1 MARFHVLAVRPVLVA
16 LSRGSLFIQVSIIF
30 LLLTGSASAQFTG
43 NIQGTV
49 EDPSGAVIPQAKIA
63 LVNLATQASAST
75 TTDATGVFRF
85 LSLAPGR
92 YKITVEAA
100 GFGKAEATV
109 SLDTNQNLN
118 VPISV
123 KVGTAAE
130 TVTVTAEALL
140 VNTAETRNQM
150 TLETQELSSLPLAGR
165 SMFSLV
171 TVAPGVSGKGTT
183 GGGSPGSGVD
193 NFSTETEVDASA
205 NGQGRIANMWIV
217 DGLDVTSAIR
227 QGVLNLTPNPDVIQE
242 VSNQI
247 NTFSVEYGHSS
258 SIQFAMTT
266 KSGEDRFHGLVSDYY
281 NKESMYA
288 KYSLPG
294 SDHAYNPF
302 HSNNISASIGGPIIP
317 GKQLFFFL
325 AVEPLRSS
333 ASTGNQVLTFPDPQF
348 AAWAK
353 ANHPNTFGT
362 KILNTYTPSNATV
375 SGVTKTAQD
384 IFPSRC
390 GTPATDNLPCAT
402 PMIDSGVFNSSNFR
416 NGMQYFGR
424 IDKAFRKDRIYA
436 SFFRTTL
443 DFGGP
448 AVIPQFS
455 TTNHTTQSAL
465 QLNWTHT
472 FSGGTLNE
480 LIYGQNRVEGFL
492 GETGDF
498 TIPGVGVTG
507 QSVGYGVGFAQGN
520 FIQHNYHWRDVL
532 THVRGAHVLKVGY
545 EGWFGDDVEPF
556 QGPWSHPGF
565 SFDNLLKLAQDAPRT
580 EGGVMYNP
588 ITGKQQLWDWNAA
601 SKTWGVFVQDTWKA
615 RKNLTLT
622 LGLRF
627 DDQGN
632 PYSRSDSTVFGNFLL
647 GTGSTFEER
656 VANGV
661 AKPSVHALNRSP
673 KVFHPRV
680 GAAWDVTG
688 KGDWLVRGGAGMY
701 SNWLTP
707 ANIQEQFRGN
717 PPGLLLPTFFANSS
731 SPPVFTQGTGSTPPF
746 GFTFPGLAGTS
757 LCPTAPCLD
766 SNGGIKGAAAGIGGI
781 NPDIVSPTTYIY
793 AATLEHR
800 LGSHLV
806 ASVLYSGSHSSKL
819 VSGGN
824 QIGQVSYGT
833 DINALPGD
841 LLGKPPGSAPTRLN
855 SSFGPIAYTEN
866 DRVGNYNGMTFDL
879 RGRFKRAFFDA
890 SYTRSSSKDDAG
902 VYPTSID
909 PHQFYGPSPWDV
921 PNRFSLSGNYEVP
934 GSSRLTGGWGVS
946 GTSIY
951 QSGSPFTVFNGASFT
966 GGGDYNADGDRLDY
980 PNVTRY
986 GQGTGDAFLTGIFTP
1001 GQFTAPTPGTN
1012 GNETVNQFHN
1022 PHFVQTD
1029 LTIYKNT
1036 VITGSVRLQL
1046 RVEFYNLFNHPNFV
1060 NVVNDLSAGNFG
1072 KVSGQTLPRWWQVGA
1087 KITF

>member
-1 MARFHVLAVRPVLVA
+1 MARFQVVAARPLLLALGRWSPC
-16 LSRGSLFIQVSIIF
+16 IQVFVVF
-30 LLLTGSASAQFTG
+30 LLLAGSASAQFTG

-49 EDPSGAVIPQAKIA
+49 ADPSSAGVPQAKVA
-63 LVNLATQASAST
+63 LLNLATQASAAT
-75 TTDATGVFRF
+75 TTDGTGGFRF
-85 LSLAPGR
+85 LSLAPGP

-100 GFGKAEATV
+100 GFAKAEVTV
-109 SLDTNQNLN
+109 NLDTNQNLN

-123 KVGTAAE
+123 KVGAETE
-130 TVTVTAEALL
+130 TVTVTAEAQL
-140 VNTAETRNQM
+140 VNTTETRNQM
-150 TLETQELSSLPLAGR
+150 TLETQALSTLPLAGR

-242 VSNQI
+242 AVNQI
-247 NTFSVEYGHSS
+247 NTYSVEYGHSS
-258 SIQFAMTT
+258 SIQFFMTT
-266 KSGEDRFHGLVSDYY
+266 KSGQDRFHGMVSDYY

-294 SDHAYNPF
+294 SDHPYNPF
-302 HSNNISASIGGPIIP
+302 HSNNMSATLGGPIIP
-317 GKQLFFFL
+317 GKQFFFFV

-348 AAWAK
+348 AGWAK
-353 ANHPNTFGT
+353 QNYPNTFGT
-362 KILNTYTPSNATV
+362 KVLNDYTPSNATV
-375 SGVTKTAQD
+375 SGVSKTAAD
-384 IFPSRC
+384 VFPGTC
-390 GTPATDNLPCAT
+390 GTPATNNLPCGTA
-402 PMIDSGVFNSSNFR
+402 MIDSGVFNSSNYR
-416 NGMQYFGR
+416 NGTQWFAR
-424 IDKAFRKDRIYA
+424 IDKAFEKDRIYG

-443 DFGGP
+443 DYGGP
-448 AVIPQFS
+448 AVIPQFA
-455 TTNHTTQSAL
+455 TTNHTTQSAI
-465 QLNWTHT
+465 QVNWTHT
-472 FSGGTLNE
+472 FSPTTLNE
-480 LIYGQNRVEGFL
+480 FIYGQNRVEGFL

-498 TIPGVGVTG
+498 SIPGISVTG

-565 SFDNLLKLAQDAPRT
+565 SFDNLLKLAQDAPQT

-588 ITGKQQLWDWNAA
+588 ITGKQQLWDWDAA
-601 SKTWGVFVQDTWKA
+601 SKTWGVFVEDTWKA
-615 RKNLTLT
+615 RRNLTLT
-622 LGLRF
+622 MGLRF
-627 DDQGN
+627 DNQGN

-647 GTGSTFEER
+647 GTGSSFEQQ

-661 AKPSVHALNRSP
+661 AKPSTNALNSSP
-673 KVFHPRV
+673 KVWNPRL
-680 GAAWDVTG
+680 GAAWDVSG
-688 KGDWLVRGGAGMY
+688 KGDFMVRGGFGIY

-717 PPGLLLPTFFANSS
+717 PPGLILPTFFANSS
-731 SPPVFTQGTGSTPPF
+731 SPPIFTQGTSSTPPF
-746 GFTFPGLAGTS
+746 GFTFPALAGTS

-766 SNGGIKGAAAGIGGI
+766 QNGGIKGAQAGIGGI

-793 AATLEHR
+793 SATVEHR
-800 LGSHLV
+800 IGSRLV
-806 ASVLYSGSHSSKL
+806 ASLLYSGSHTTNM

-824 QIGQVSYGT
+824 QTGQVSYGT

-855 SSFGPIAYTEN
+855 PSFGTIFYTDN
-866 DRVGNYNGMTFDL
+866 NRVGNYNGITLDL
-879 RGRFKRAFFDA
+879 RGRFKRAFFDV

-909 PHQFYGPSPWDV
+909 PHQFYGPSPWDI
-921 PNRFSLSGNYEVP
+921 PNRFSLSFNYELP
-934 GSSRLTGGWGVS
+934 GSGLLTGGWGVS
-946 GTSIY
+946 ATSIY
-951 QSGSPFTVFNGASFT
+951 QSGSPFTVINGASYT
-966 GGGDYNADGDRLDY
+966 GGGDYNADGDNLDY
-980 PNVTRY
+980 PNVSSY
-986 GQGTGDAFLTGIFTP
+986 SQGTGDAFHTGIFQQ

-1012 GNETVNQFHN
+1012 GNEQVNQFRN
-1022 PHFVQTD
+1022 PDFVQTD
-1029 LTIYKNT
+1029 MTIYKNT
-1036 VITGSVRLQL
+1036 HITKSVNFQL
-1046 RVEFYNLFNHPNFV
+1046 RIEIYNLFNHPNFI

-1072 KVSGQTLPRWWQVGA
+1072 TVSGQTLPRWWQVGA
-1087 KITF
+1087 KIEF

>member
-1 MARFHVLAVRPVLVA
+1 MARFLVVAARPL
-16 LSRGSLFIQVSIIF
+16 LVSITF
-30 LLLTGSASAQFTG
+30 LLLAGSASAQFTG
-43 NIQGTV
+43 NIQGRV
-49 EDPSGAVIPQAKIA
+49 EDPTGAVVPQAKVA
-63 LVNLATQASAST
+63 LLNLATQASTDT
-75 TTDATGVFRF
+75 TADAAGNFRF
-85 LSLAPGR
+85 LSLAPGA
-92 YKITVEAA
+92 YKITVEAS
-100 GFGKAEATV
+100 GFAKAEANV
-109 SLDTNQNLN
+109 NLDTNQTLN
-118 VPISV
+118 VPIAV

-130 TVTVTAEALL
+130 TVDVTAQTPIL
-140 VNTAETRNQM
+140 NTSETRNQM
-150 TLETQELSSLPLAGR
+150 TIETKELAAMPLAGR

-171 TVAPGVSGKGTT
+171 TVAPGVSGLGTT
-183 GGGSPGSGVD
+183 AVGSPGSGVD

-205 NGQGRIANMWIV
+205 NGQGRVANMWIV

-242 VSNQI
+242 ASNQI
-247 NTFSVEYGHSS
+247 NTYSVEYGHSS

-266 KSGEDRFHGLVSDYY
+266 KSGQDRFHGMVSNYY
-281 NKESMYA
+281 NKESMFA

-294 SDHAYNPF
+294 SDHEYNPF
-302 HSNNISASIGGPIIP
+302 HSNNFSATLGGPIIP
-317 GKQLFFFL
+317 GKNFFFF
-325 AVEPLRSS
+325 VGIEPLRSS

-348 AAWAK
+348 AQWAR
-353 ANHPNTFGT
+353 ANYPNTFGT
-362 KILNTYTPSNATV
+362 KILNEYTPSNATV
-375 SGVTKTAQD
+375 SGVSRTAAD
-384 IFPSRC
+384 VFPGTC
-390 GTPATDNLPCAT
+390 GTPATNNLPCSTA
-402 PMIDSGVFNSSNFR
+402 MIDSGIFNSSNFR
-416 NGMQYFGR
+416 NGMQYFVR
-424 IDKAFRKDRIYA
+424 VDKSFKNDRIYA

-443 DFGGP
+443 DYGGP

-455 TTNHTTQSAL
+455 TTNHNTQSAV
-465 QLNWTHT
+465 QVNWTHNFSSTT
-472 FSGGTLNE
+472 FNE
-480 LIYGQNRVEGFL
+480 AIYGQNRIEGFI

-498 TIPGVGVTG
+498 TIPGISVTG

-565 SFDNLLKLAQDAPRT
+565 SFDNLLKLAQDAPANQ
-580 EGGVMYNP
+580 GGVMYNP
-588 ITGKQQLWDWNAA
+588 ITGQQQLWDWDAA

-615 RKNLTLT
+615 RRNLTLT

-627 DDQGN
+627 DNQGN
-632 PYSRSDSTVFGNFLL
+632 PYSRSDSTVFGNFIL
-647 GTGSTFEER
+647 GSGSTFQEQ

-661 AKPSVHALNRSP
+661 AQPSEHALNSSP

-680 GAAWDVTG
+680 GAAWDING
-688 KGDWLVRGGAGMY
+688 KGDWLLRGGVGMY

-717 PPGLLLPTFFANSS
+717 PPGLILPTFFANSA
-731 SPPVFTQGTGSTPPF
+731 SPPIFTQGTGDTPPF

-766 SNGGIKGAAAGIGGI
+766 EKGGIRGAQATIGGI

-800 LGSHLV
+800 IGSHYV
-806 ASVLYSGSHSSKL
+806 ASLLYSGSHSTNL

-833 DINALPGD
+833 DINAQPEN
-841 LLGKPPGSAPTRLN
+841 LLNKPPKSAPTRLN
-855 SSFGPIAYTEN
+855 SSFEMINYTEN
-866 DRVGNYNGMTFDL
+866 NRVGNYNGITIDF
-879 RGRFKRAFFDA
+879 RGRFRRGFFDV

-902 VYPTSID
+902 YYPTSIN
-909 PHQFYGPSPWDV
+909 PHQFYGPSPWDI
-921 PNRFSLSGNYEVP
+921 PNRFSLSFNYELP
-934 GSSRLTGGWGVS
+934 GSGWWKGGWGAS

-951 QSGSPFTVFNGASFT
+951 QSGTPFTVFNGASFT
-966 GGGDYNADGDRLDY
+966 GGGDYNADGDNLDY
-980 PNVTRY
+980 PNVANY
-986 GQGTGDAFLTGIFTP
+986 NQGSGDAFHTGIFTP

-1012 GNETVNQFHN
+1012 GNEKVNQFRN

-1036 VITGSVRLQL
+1036 RVWKTVNLQL
-1046 RVEFYNLFNHPNFV
+1046 RFEFYNLFNHPNFI

-1072 KVSGQTLPRWWQVGA
+1072 TVSGQTLPRWWQVGA
-1087 KITF
+1087 KIEF

>member
-1 MARFHVLAVRPVLVA
+1 MSRVHVVAARPVLLFVQVFVA
-16 LSRGSLFIQVSIIF
+16 F
-30 LLLTGSASAQFTG
+30 LLLSGSASAQFTG

-49 EDPSGAVIPQAKIA
+49 EDPSGAAIPQAKVS
-63 LVNLATQASAST
+63 LLNVATQASAT
-75 TTDATGVFRF
+75 ATTDATGGFRF
-85 LSLAPGR
+85 LSLAPGS

-109 SLDTNQNLN
+109 SLVTNQNLN

-123 KVGTAAE
+123 KVGTGAE
-130 TVTVTAEALL
+130 TVTVTSETPL
-140 VNTAETRNQM
+140 VNTTETRNQM
-150 TLETQELSSLPLAGR
+150 TLQTKELSTLPLAGR

-171 TVAPGVSGKGTT
+171 TVAPGVSGLGTT
-183 GGGSPGSGVD
+183 AGGSPGSGVD

-205 NGQGRIANMWIV
+205 NGQGRLANMWVV

-227 QGVLNLTPNPDVIQE
+227 QGVLNLTPNPDVVQE
-242 VSNQI
+242 AVNQI
-247 NTFSVEYGHSS
+247 NTFTVEYGHSS
-258 SIQFAMTT
+258 SIQFVMTT
-266 KSGEDRFHGLVSDYY
+266 KSGQDRFHGLVSDYFNY
-281 NKESMYA
+281 QDMYA

-294 SDHAYNPF
+294 SDHPYNPF
-302 HSNNISASIGGPIIP
+302 HSHNISATIGGPIIP
-317 GKQLFFFL
+317 NKQFFFFA

-348 AAWAK
+348 AAWAR

-362 KILNTYTPSNATV
+362 KILNTYAPSNATV

-384 IFPSRC
+384 IFPGTC
-390 GTPATDNLPCAT
+390 GTAATDNLPCSTA
-402 PMIDSGVFNSSNFR
+402 MIDSGVFNSSNFR
-416 NGMQYFGR
+416 NGMQYFVR
-424 IDKAFRKDRIYA
+424 IDKSFSKDRIYA

-455 TTNHTTQSAL
+455 TTNHNTQAAI
-465 QLNWTHT
+465 QVNWTHT
-472 FSGGTLNE
+472 FSPTTLNE
-480 LIYGQNRVEGFL
+480 AIYGQNRIEGFL

-498 TIPGVGVTG
+498 SIPGISVTG

-520 FIQHNYHWRDVL
+520 FIQHNYLWRDVL

-565 SFDNLLKLAQDAPRT
+565 SFDNLLKLAQDAPQT

-588 ITGKQQLWDWNAA
+588 ITGQQQLWDWNAA
-601 SKTWGVFVQDTWKA
+601 SKTWGAFVQDTWKA
-615 RKNLTLT
+615 RRNLTLT

-627 DDQGN
+627 DNQGN

-647 GTGSTFEER
+647 GTGSTFEQQ

-661 AKPSVHALNRSP
+661 ATPSEHALKGAP
-673 KVFHPRV
+673 KVWNPRL
-680 GAAWDVTG
+680 GAAWDVNG
-688 KGDWLVRGGAGMY
+688 KGDWLVRGGLGMY
-701 SNWLTP
+701 ANWLTP

-717 PPGLLLPTFFANSS
+717 PPGLILPTFFANSS
-731 SPPVFTQGTGSTPPF
+731 SPPIFTQGTTDTPPF
-746 GFTFPGLAGTS
+746 GFRFPALAGTS
-757 LCPTAPCLD
+757 LCPRAPCLD
-766 SNGGIKGAAAGIGGI
+766 AKGGIQGAAAGIGGI
-781 NPDIVSPTTYIY
+781 NPDIKAPRTYIWSL
-793 AATLEHR
+793 TLEHR
-800 LGSHLV
+800 LGNRMV
-806 ASVLYSGSHSSKL
+806 ASLLYSGAHSSHL

-824 QIGQVSYGT
+824 QLGQVSYGT

-855 SSFGPIAYTEN
+855 SSFGPITYTDN
-866 DRVGNYNGMTFDL
+866 GRVGNYNGITFDL
-879 RGRFKRAFFDA
+879 RGRFHRAYFDT

-902 VYPTSID
+902 VYPTSIN

-921 PNRFSLSGNYEVP
+921 PNRFSFSGSYDIR
-934 GSSRLTGGWGVS
+934 GSGRLKGGWGVS

-951 QSGSPFTVFNGASFT
+951 QSGYPFTVFNGASFT
-966 GGGDYNADGDRLDY
+966 GGGDYNADGDNLDY
-980 PNVTRY
+980 PNVDHY

-1001 GQFTAPTPGTN
+1001 GQFTAPTLGTN
-1012 GNETVNQFHN
+1012 GNEKANQFRN
-1022 PHFVQTD
+1022 PHFIQTD
-1029 LTIYKNT
+1029 LTVYKNT
-1036 VITGSVRLQL
+1036 QLWKTVNFQL
-1046 RVEFYNLFNHPNFV
+1046 RFEFYNLFNHPNFT

-1072 KVSGQTLPRWWQVGA
+1072 TVSSQTLPRWWQIGA
-1087 KITF
+1087 KLEF